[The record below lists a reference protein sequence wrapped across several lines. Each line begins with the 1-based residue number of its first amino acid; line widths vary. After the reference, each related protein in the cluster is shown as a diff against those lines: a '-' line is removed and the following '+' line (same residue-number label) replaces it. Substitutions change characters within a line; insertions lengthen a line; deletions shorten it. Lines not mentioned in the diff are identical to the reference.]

1 MTNRE
6 ICQDLL
12 FLLGDATNIESR
24 YGEWNAEIYCVLQSI
39 RKAILAFVPDELPGE
54 KKKGGKK

>member
-1 MTNRE
+1 MTKRE

-12 FLLGDATNIESR
+12 LLLDDATNIECK
-24 YGEWNAEIYCVLQSI
+24 YGEWNAEIYCVVQSI
-39 RKAILAFVPDELPGE
+39 RKAILVFVPDELPGE